1 MSDPKELPQ
10 PPDPEAVDAAMAAAY
25 IASRLTRG
33 EDALY
38 IAHRRASMGELNA
51 AAGVND
57 LMQGADMLAASE
69 DIDSMT
75 AVVHSINEDDLDDA
89 MEIGSISGELAV
101 LSDVLA
107 TMEMQTIADFLVDR
121 SQRLR
126 ELAVDNILRYGALRA
141 LTETLGETGDKMAAL
156 GEEEV
161 AEGEARIKLA
171 EAATANSE
179 AMSLAGE
186 EMIAE
191 GLAALAAA
199 QGALDFSS
207 ELDAGKPL

>member
-1 MSDPKELPQ
+1 
-10 PPDPEAVDAAMAAAY
+10 
-25 IASRLTRG
+25 LTRG

-38 IAHRRASMGELNA
+38 IARRRASEGELTA
-51 AAGVND
+51 AAGAND

-69 DIDSMT
+69 DIESMT
-75 AVVHSINEDDLDDA
+75 AVVHSLNEDDLDDA

-101 LSDVLA
+101 ISDVLA
-107 TMEMQTIADFLVDR
+107 TLEMETIAEFLLDR

-141 LTETLGETGDKMAAL
+141 LTATLDETGEKMAAL

-161 AEGEARIKLA
+161 AEGEARLSLA
-171 EAATANSE
+171 EAVTANSE
-179 AMSLAGE
+179 AMAIAGE

-191 GLAALAAA
+191 GLATLAAA
-199 QGALDFSS
+199 QGALDAGEAFSS
-207 ELDAGKPL
+207 

>member
-1 MSDPKELPQ
+1 MNDSKEPLQ

-25 IASRLTRG
+25 VSSRLTRG

-38 IAHRRASMGELNA
+38 IAHRRAALGEMA
-51 AAGVND
+51 AVAGATD
-57 LMQGADMLAASE
+57 LLQGADMLAASE
-69 DIDSMT
+69 DIDSMA
-75 AVVHSINEDDLDDA
+75 AVVHSLNEDDLDDA

-107 TMEMQTIADFLVDR
+107 TMEMETIADFLIDR

-141 LTETLGETGDKMAAL
+141 LTETLGETGEKIGAL
-156 GEEEV
+156 GEEET
-161 AEGEARIKLA
+161 AEGEARLDLA
-171 EAATANSE
+171 EAVSANSE
-179 AMSLAGE
+179 AMAIAGE

-191 GLAALAAA
+191 GLATLAAA
-199 QGALDFSS
+199 QGALDAGEVFSS
-207 ELDAGKPL
+207 